1 MTVFLAVMALC
12 GWTFAIYLA
21 RQLDAAR
28 ALVAAHQTHLMTV
41 LEDNEMLSSESE
53 KILRLNDRL
62 LGLSVKLV
70 TEADNRSVILPP
82 PGGMVA

>member
-12 GWTFAIYLA
+12 GWAFAIYLA
-21 RQLDAAR
+21 RRLDAAR
-28 ALVAAHQTHLMTV
+28 ALASAQRDHLMT
-41 LEDNEMLSSESE
+41 LIEDNALILDESD
-53 KILRLNDRL
+53 KILKLNDRL

>member
-1 MTVFLAVMALC
+1 MTVFLAVVALC

>member
-1 MTVFLAVMALC
+1 MTVFLAVFAVCGWLGYFHEHRKRLAADTLITAQRDHLMAL
-12 GWTFAIYLA
+12 
-21 RQLDAAR
+21 
-28 ALVAAHQTHLMTV
+28 
-41 LEDNEMLSSESE
+41 LEDSALLSDENA
-53 KILRLNDRL
+53 KVIRLNDRL